1 MLCEMAAKEGITNMT
16 ELKYQMKPMDK
27 LTGEF
32 TRKMPEFGMFEC
44 TYFCEPE
51 KENTEFRVSLGG
63 KYLDWP
69 CD

>member
-1 MLCEMAAKEGITNMT
+1 
-16 ELKYQMKPMDK
+16 MKPMDK

-44 TYFCEPE
+44 TYYCDPD
-51 KENTEFRVSLGG
+51 KENTEFRVTLGG